1 MAWYRGPG
9 NELSAMNI
17 LSIQSQVV
25 YGHVGNSA
33 AQFILQRLG
42 HEVWAVP
49 TTLFSNHLAKPSW
62 TGKLVPQADI
72 AALLDGLAD
81 LGVLDRV
88 DAVMTGYLGEAG
100 NVAVIADLIDRL
112 HRQRPHLIY
121 ACDPVMGDNGKLY
134 VTPALAD
141 AIAAK
146 LVGRADILLPNQF
159 ELQRLSGIAAIDQ
172 STTIAASRILRE
184 RHGMTA
190 VVATGVLN
198 SAVPNKITALATSA
212 TGVWAASGQRTDV
225 PASGAGDS
233 FAALLLGHYLRQR
246 HLPESLTAAVAGT
259 SAIFAATAK
268 LGRDELA
275 IIDSQE
281 IWANQAPDAA
291 RQLT

>member
-49 TTLFSNHLAKPSW
+49 TTLFSSHLAKPSW

>member
-9 NELSAMNI
+9 NELSALNI

-49 TTLFSNHLAKPSW
+49 TTLFSSHLAKPSW

-88 DAVMTGYLGEAG
+88 DAVMTGYLGESG

-159 ELQRLSGIAAIDQ
+159 ELQRLSGIGPVCWTARCR
-172 STTIAASRILRE
+172 TRSRLWR
-184 RHGMTA
+184 R
-190 VVATGVLN
+190 
-198 SAVPNKITALATSA
+198 
-212 TGVWAASGQRTDV
+212 QR
-225 PASGAGDS
+225 PASG
-233 FAALLLGHYLRQR
+233 R
-246 HLPESLTAAVAGT
+246 PVANGQT
-259 SAIFAATAK
+259 SRPLAPATVSRPCCWGIICASAIC
-268 LGRDELA
+268 R
-275 IIDSQE
+275 
-281 IWANQAPDAA
+281 NH
-291 RQLT
+291 